1 MHVCMWIYFNE
12 HELEQTPG
20 DGKGQGNLACYNPRG
35 HEESDVTWQLNNSI
49 PVTEK
54 KSLKFQV
61 SLS

>member
-1 MHVCMWIYFNE
+1 MHVSMWIYFNE
-12 HELEQTPG
+12 YELELTPG

-54 KSLKFQV
+54 KNH
-61 SLS
+61 